1 MFSFYSLYIRWKIFL
16 SERIFYF
23 RKPFAKATCSFSFY
37 CASSLFSFYFSH
49 SLLKNTDLYLNFC
62 MLVSVCM
69 FSEDSRRSENFPFPF
84 FVSTSTHGSWLCCSA
99 VWKISSQILTEIKK
113 VDIEDATML
122 NGKKCIF
129 FLSCARDVC
138 FVLFFVFFLEE
149 ERMFCFVFCF
159 FLEEERTWW
168 RGSSNSSKPELFLFA
183 KLGDS

>member
-1 MFSFYSLYIRWKIFL
+1 MFSFYSLYIHWKIFL

-99 VWKISSQILTEIKK
+99 VWKISSQILTEINK

-122 NGKKCIF
+122 NSKKCIV
-129 FLSCARDVC
+129 FLSCTRYVC
-138 FVLFFVFFLEE
+138 FVLLLFF
-149 ERMFCFVFCF
+149 
-159 FLEEERTWW
+159 W
-168 RGSSNSSKPELFLFA
+168 RGRGVDDGAPVTAANQNFFCLRNLEIHSLFL
-183 KLGDS
+183 LIPVDL

>member
-49 SLLKNTDLYLNFC
+49 SLIKNTDLYLNFC

-99 VWKISSQILTEIKK
+99 VWKISSQILTEINK

-122 NGKKCIF
+122 NSKKCIV
-129 FLSCARDVC
+129 FLSCTRYVC
-138 FVLFFVFFLEE
+138 FVLLLFF
-149 ERMFCFVFCF
+149 
-159 FLEEERTWW
+159 W
-168 RGSSNSSKPELFLFA
+168 RGRGVDDGAPVTAANQNFFCLRNLEIHSLFL
-183 KLGDS
+183 LIPVDL